1 MLPWI
6 LAHWE
11 EYHTGV
17 LRYGSGWFGVMEA
30 NYALAVVH
38 LAVYFFGVGMWARP
52 LSEVLPFDLPA
63 AIGTVGEV
71 PASISF

>member
-17 LRYGSGWFGVMEA
+17 LLYGNGWFGVMEA
-30 NYALAVVH
+30 NYALVRNQVGG
-38 LAVYFFGVGMWARP
+38 GV
-52 LSEVLPFDLPA
+52 
-63 AIGTVGEV
+63 
-71 PASISF
+71 